1 MMDMVGLFIFVFP
14 LLMLVFL
21 KLFLGLLL
29 ALQTQSRFVLLRT
42 KTLALLSL
50 GRVDRDLSQ
59 FVWGL
64 KADVAAA
71 RYEDAGQEEQG
82 AVAHGVCLQKF

>member
-42 KTLALLSL
+42 KMLALLSL

-59 FVWGL
+59 FFWGL

-71 RYEDAGQEEQG
+71 RYEVAGQEEQG
-82 AVAHGVCLQKF
+82 AVAHGVCL